1 MPQGLAPTERLG
13 LFSLNHIENAVTDN
27 NKVINN

>member
-1 MPQGLAPTERLG
+1 MTFLAPTERLG
-13 LFSLNHIENAVTDN
+13 LFSLNHSDNAVTDS